1 MKLSDL
7 PAKFP
12 LIWGA
17 SATSGY
23 IRDIPVDS
31 QVGITNGAASLQTG
45 FPPLCFLPVGSG
57 GVPPFGQDFNGILKQ
72 ITAWSQWANAGGQV
86 PYDADF
92 ASNIGGYP
100 KGAVVSGTAAGV
112 IWLNTVDDNSTNPD
126 SGGAGWIAIATSAGI
141 QSGQWN
147 YAADTGTTN
156 AVAANLTPALSAYV
170 AGVRVDVKIANTN
183 SGSATL
189 NINGLGAKSILDPLG
204 NALVGGELVAG
215 GVYRFVYDGS
225 NFQIAT
231 PTRFATDAE
240 ASALA
245 SRAAALSPG
254 NLAKAFSGVLGANGS
269 FNFPGGFQIR
279 WGTFSGTTTSSGQA
293 QGAYATD
300 PFGVTFEAEF
310 SHNCFAVIAQAQ
322 DVTSVNN
329 ENITILSPTISG
341 FTAVL
346 SCANANW
353 LMGAWYIAV
362 GN

>member
-31 QVGITNGAASLQTG
+31 QIGITNGAASLQTG

-86 PYDADF
+86 TYDADF
-92 ASNIGGYP
+92 ASSIGGYP
-100 KGAVVSGTAAGV
+100 KGAVVAGTATGV
-112 IWLNTVDDNSTNPD
+112 LWLNIVDDNSANPD
-126 SGGAGWIAIATSAGI
+126 ADGAGWIAIATSAGI

-147 YAADTGTTN
+147 YAADAGTIN

-170 AGVRVDVKIANTN
+170 AGVQVEVKIANTN

-204 NALVGGELVAG
+204 NALAGGELVAG

-240 ASALA
+240 AAALA
-245 SRAAALSPG
+245 TRAAALSPG
-254 NLAKAFSGVLGANGS
+254 NLVKAFGLTSGSEGSLVL
-269 FNFPGGFQIR
+269 PGGFKII
-279 WGTFSGTTTSSGQA
+279 WGTYSGTTHDPEQN
-293 QGAYATD
+293 GAYPTD
-300 PFGVTFEAEF
+300 VINITLPDDGFPNT
-310 SHNCFAVIAQAQ
+310 CFAVMTQVA
-322 DVTSVNN
+322 DVTSITN
-329 ENITILSPTISG
+329 ENSTVLNVNQSS
-341 FTAVL
+341 FSSFL
-346 SCANANW
+346 SCGNSGQ
-353 LMGAWYIAV
+353 LMSAWYIAI